1 MLLVGQKKHDVE
13 VSLAMKII
21 DPIFRFVGVKD
32 ANDYVQVNNAL
43 EELLKLARKY
53 GVHITAV
60 HHMKKKETEDVM
72 DGTLGSTAIVGGVDT
87 YMALKADNSGGRV
100 LCTRQGYGTDM
111 EPTQLTWNPE
121 SRELSLGLTCDEA
134 DSAAAEA
141 TQKRIERELIAYVED
156 HPGCI
161 QASMLNT
168 VHGKRSPKLRVMQR
182 LIDGSVFL
190 QTGEGKKGDR
200 IRINSFI

>member
-1 MLLVGQKKHDVE
+1 
-13 VSLAMKII
+13 
-21 DPIFRFVGVKD
+21 
-32 ANDYVQVNNAL
+32 
-43 EELLKLARKY
+43 
-53 GVHITAV
+53 
-60 HHMKKKETEDVM
+60 MKKKETEDVM
-72 DGTLGSTAIVGGVDT
+72 DRTLGSTAIVGGVDT